1 MTIEQDYEYCRQ
13 IIKHHSKTFY
23 YGFSTL
29 PREEANAVYAIYTF
43 CRTADDLVDRPGTA
57 ADKEAAL
64 EKLMQDIDCF
74 EKGQHRDTA
83 MWRALADV
91 RERFPLDIAMLR
103 KQVAGQQMDIAF
115 RQPDTLE
122 ALYLYSSHVAGS
134 VGELLYPI
142 LAGEDTREGRQA
154 ADSLG
159 IAMQLTNIL
168 RDIGE
173 DYREHQRIYIPA
185 ELMQH
190 YGYTQEQIQHH
201 EITTAFTA
209 LWESLAEDAEARYEA
224 FYPLITTYKRTCRKP
239 LLTAAMVYAEILEEV
254 RKHHYDCLTQRNK
267 VSLMN
272 KNRISQRA
280 VRYLKE
286 VEA

>member
-13 IIKHHSKTFY
+13 IIKHHSKSFY

-43 CRTADDLVDRPGTA
+43 CRTADDLIDRPGSA
-57 ADKEAAL
+57 EEKKAAL
-64 EKLMQDIDCF
+64 KKLMEDIDCF
-74 EKGQHRDTA
+74 EEGRPQDSA

-91 RERFPLDIAMLR
+91 RERFPLDVAMLR
-103 KQVAGQQMDIAF
+103 KQVTGQQMDIAF
-115 RQPDTLE
+115 KQPRTLSE
-122 ALYLYSSHVAGS
+122 LYIYSSHVAGS

-142 LAGEDTREGRQA
+142 LAGEDTPEGREA

-173 DYREHQRIYIPA
+173 DYRQHQRIYMPA
-185 ELMQH
+185 ELMQQ
-190 YGYTQEQIQHH
+190 YGYTPEQLQRH
-201 EITTAFTA
+201 EITPAFIE
-209 LWESLAEDAEARYEA
+209 LWETLAADAEARYAA
-224 FYPLITTYKRTCRKP
+224 FYPLITTYKRPCRKP
-239 LLTAAMVYAEILEEV
+239 LLIAAMIYAEILEEV
-254 RKHHYDCLTQRNK
+254 RKNHYNCLTQRHK

-272 KNRISQRA
+272 KNRISQR
-280 VRYLKE
+280 VSRYLKE
-286 VEA
+286 EEV